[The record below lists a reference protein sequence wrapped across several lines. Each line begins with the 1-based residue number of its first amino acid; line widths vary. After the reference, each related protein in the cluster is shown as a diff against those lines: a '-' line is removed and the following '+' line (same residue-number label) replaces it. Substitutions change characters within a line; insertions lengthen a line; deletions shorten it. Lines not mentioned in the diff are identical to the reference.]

1 MRSNVVVM
9 SPDETTYRRWRPVIA
24 LPLRSSADGSGNAS
38 RQGCYENPNGI
49 AAISGESQL
58 TWYEFSDRI
67 ACLAEGIRE
76 SRTSNEGKS
85 LWKGCLGHRRGGGLG
100 REFAHLFA
108 KLGAKV
114 VVNDLG
120 SAVSGE
126 CLNKVAA

>member
-1 MRSNVVVM
+1 MALG
-9 SPDETTYRRWRPVIA
+9 TPV
-24 LPLRSSADGSGNAS
+24 DGAAN
-38 RQGCYENPNGI
+38 ENPNGI
-49 AAISGESQL
+49 AA

-67 ACLAEGIRE
+67 ARLAGGIRE

-100 REFAHLFA
+100 REYAHLFA

-126 CLNKVAA
+126 GLNKVAA